1 MMAAFWRS
9 CMASKHVLIGNTF
22 PLTLVRGHRVTVE
35 EIAPERF
42 RAETVGAEVC
52 SFWGHANS
60 RAEAAAVAGVDL
72 VPREERPVV
81 TLDGAGYPVL
91 DGRRFQAC
99 YVLSP
104 DRAGAMVRSGEEI
117 PAEAIAAWHF
127 LKLSWLD

>member
-1 MMAAFWRS
+1 MTPQTI
-9 CMASKHVLIGNTF
+9 LIGNTF

-42 RAETVGAEVC
+42 RAETTGATVC

-72 VPREERPVV
+72 TPREERPVV
-81 TLDGAGYPVL
+81 TLDAAGYPVL
-91 DGRRFQAC
+91 DGQRFQAC

-104 DRAGAMVRSGEEI
+104 DRAGAMARSSTEI
-117 PAEAIAAWHF
+117 PVEAIAAWHF